1 MTKKTKLIIIG
12 SSLIASGIA
21 LYFILNKG
29 KQEDMGLTPNGN
41 ETDPN
46 SQSNEAQENESINTE
61 GNDPIQEGDIIYP
74 FGEYANLRTSMEV
87 DNGWFGN
94 MFTWGDMNGRVYSP
108 SAIGKVCEINYVA
121 GHTWY
126 KVDVGPLLTN
136 DDLCGSGAFG
146 CSWANEY
153 ILTPETINF
162 WEAQDTHTPCNLT
175 AYVRADVVTK

>member
-1 MTKKTKLIIIG
+1 MTKTTKSILIG
-12 SSLIASGIA
+12 SSLIITGVA
-21 LYFILNKG
+21 LYFVLSKG
-29 KQEDMGLTPNGN
+29 KQEDMGLTPGGN

-61 GNDPIQEGDIIYP
+61 GSDPISIGDIIYP
-74 FGEYANLRTSMEV
+74 YGEFANLRTSMEV

-94 MFTWGDMNGRVYSP
+94 MFAWGDMTGKVYSP
-108 SAIGKVCEINYVA
+108 SAIGKVCEVNYVA

-136 DDLCGSGAFG
+136 DDLCGTGAFG

-153 ILTPETINF
+153 VLTPETINL
-162 WEAQDTHTPCNLT
+162 WEAQDTHSPCNLT